1 MKRFALLT
9 RRPILYIDMVSDP
22 PDVLAY
28 SPARRL
34 KTPVPYILV
43 STEGGP
49 RVVSASKTMM
59 LDVKPEALPGPLYDL
74 YDNRIVLSD

>member
-1 MKRFALLT
+1 
-9 RRPILYIDMVSDP
+9 MVSDP

-28 SPARRL
+28 SPARKL

-43 STEGGP
+43 STEDGP
-49 RVVSASKTMM
+49 RVISSSKTMM
-59 LDVKPEALPGPLYDL
+59 MDVKPEALPGPLYEL